1 MYQALIFFLLL
12 LTWVIFSGL
21 FDPFHLALGVVSCL
35 LVTWMSSRMLFTNR
49 TDGMGVRARQAFM
62 LVGYLS
68 WLLWQIVM
76 ANVHILKLA
85 LSPAGLGEVRPRIV
99 RFRTGLRTDFG
110 KFLLAQ
116 SITLTPGTVT
126 IKIIG
131 DEFVIHAISRFS
143 ADGLDGA
150 MEARIAAIFEPDSRE
165 FMAAITE
172 GGGR

>member
-1 MYQALIFFLLL
+1 MYQVLVFFLLL

-21 FDPFHLALGVVSCL
+21 IDPFHLSLGVISCL
-35 LVTWMSSRMLFTNR
+35 LVTWMSSSMLFANR
-49 TDGMGVRARQAFM
+49 ADGIGIRARQAIM
-62 LVGYLS
+62 LLGYLL
-68 WLLWQIVM
+68 WLLWQIVL

-85 LSPAGLGEVRPRIV
+85 LNPAGLEEVRPRVV

-110 KFLLAQ
+110 KFVLAQ

-131 DEFVIHAISRFS
+131 DEFVIHAISKFA

-150 MEARIAAIFEPDSRE
+150 MEARIAAIFEPESRE
-165 FMAAITE
+165 SMAAVTE